1 MHLGGTCVNPVIVI
15 PSYWAADGRPR
26 EIGAVGVYDHT
37 TPTDKPLPELETC
50 LESLEQV
57 RGITRVIVLLVS
69 APGSERAAR
78 ARVGSIC
85 RAHPNLNPLIVGS
98 REAAVIAEVVSKFI
112 RGMDG
117 ETISLRGYGAIRN
130 CGLIAASVLGHDA
143 VVFLDDDEVV
153 LDDSFLIDAVYG
165 LGQRTRQN
173 LKVLAKS
180 GYFLD
185 REGSPLAGGNVR
197 WSDRLWSKHEEFDAW
212 MMRALASTRI
222 SRSNVGCGGCMALH
236 AEAFTQVAFDP
247 WITRGED
254 LDYVINLR
262 AFGLDMWFDNEWC
275 VRHLPPPTP
284 SDAQRFLQDVYRWTY
299 EASKVELINGR
310 ANLRRITPES
320 LMPYPGPWI
329 TSDVAP
335 RIRSTALRRAITSSE
350 RSDYLA
356 IWRYGCA
363 QAAEY
368 ARSHADSYLR
378 LQSYWPEVISTL
390 WDVPQLAKAIRESGD
405 PFARGSEAGEAR

>member
-1 MHLGGTCVNPVIVI
+1 MNPVVVI

-26 EIGAVGVYDHT
+26 AIGTIGVYDHT
-37 TPTDKPLPELETC
+37 TATDKPLPELETC
-50 LESLEQV
+50 LESLEKV
-57 RGITRVIVLLVS
+57 RGVTRTIILLVTP
-69 APGSERAAR
+69 PGSEQAAR

-85 RAHPNLNPLIVGS
+85 RAHPNLNPLIVGT
-98 REAAVIAEVVSKFI
+98 REASAIKAAVGKVLPDT
-112 RGMDG
+112 GG

-130 CGLIAASVLGHDA
+130 CGLVVASILGHDI
-143 VVFLDDDEVV
+143 VVFLDDDEIV
-153 LDDSFLIDAVYG
+153 LDEGFLIDACYG
-165 LGQRTRQN
+165 LGMRTRQN

-180 GYFLD
+180 GYYLD
-185 REGSPLAGGNVR
+185 STGSPLAGGDVR
-197 WSDRLWSKHEEFDAW
+197 WQDKLWSKHEEFDEW
-212 MMRALASTRI
+212 MLAALASTRI

-275 VRHLPPPTP
+275 VRHVPPPTP

-299 EASKVELINGR
+299 EASKVEVINGR

-320 LMPYPGPWI
+320 LMPYPGHWI

-335 RIRSTALRRAITSSE
+335 RIRSTALRRAIFSPE
-350 RSDYLA
+350 RAAYLS
-356 IWRYGCA
+356 IWQRGCA

-368 ARSHADSYLR
+368 ARSHADRYLR
-378 LQSYWPEVISTL
+378 FQSYWPQVVSTL
-390 WDVPQLAKAIRESGD
+390 WDVPPLAAELFATGD
-405 PFARGSEAGEAR
+405 PLLWRRSQPGGGPA